1 MLVSQKFCVCT
12 KWMIPG
18 NNKGWSP
25 NLAPTSSK
33 SKQFNQFHLIR
44 QNLERDVEKTLY
56 QIKPIWGMKTLQN
69 RHGQLPGF
77 QNLIFVL
84 KLLTAFETFR
94 HYIPYFRPEIWYFC

>member
-1 MLVSQKFCVCT
+1 
-12 KWMIPG
+12 MIPG

-56 QIKPIWGMKTLQN
+56 QIKPIWGK
-69 RHGQLPGF
+69 
-77 QNLIFVL
+77 
-84 KLLTAFETFR
+84 
-94 HYIPYFRPEIWYFC
+94 